1 MVRTLFVCAL
11 LLTLP
16 CTSRAQKS
24 PGSMET
30 RVQLL
35 VQPMAVPRP
44 ALKYQLLPELAE
56 MNPGNPI
63 QGYLKCF
70 GEQRGFFFDKNS
82 IKNREKWETMTLT
95 DLPLQELREYGHMPL
110 HQADY
115 AARLDTP
122 DWQVLLQ
129 AKREGIAVP
138 LPEVPQL
145 RALASALKVRCR
157 AEVAERRFDDAVRTA
172 KTLFALARHLG
183 EHPTLISNLM
193 GIHIANLAL
202 GPLEEMIQQP
212 GCPNLYWALTNLP
225 DPLLSL
231 RKGFQAEELVLQ
243 AHFAGIQEGVPMSE
257 AELKENSP
265 LSQVVSRLALIDS
278 FKKEIEVWLED
289 RVSDNT
295 FVSAARKRLVD
306 AGLPEERVKAF
317 PATQVVWLDDKR
329 EYQAGLHDRVKWMG
343 LPYWQ
348 AEAGSLASRAAERDN
363 TLYGRFLQETFPEG
377 SDLLKVRKIQTRLEQ
392 RIALLRHV
400 EALRLYAAGH
410 DGKLPAALEAVTVP
424 LPVDPFTGKP
434 FVYRLEEE
442 TAVLRGGAP
451 KGEEA
456 NPVYNLRYRVTI
468 KKAQG

>member
-1 MVRTLFVCAL
+1 
-11 LLTLP
+11 
-16 CTSRAQKS
+16 
-24 PGSMET
+24 
-30 RVQLL
+30 
-35 VQPMAVPRP
+35 MAAPRP

-70 GEQRGFFFDKNS
+70 GEQRGFFFDKTS

-95 DLPLQELREYGHMPL
+95 DLPLKELRDYGLIPL
-110 HQADY
+110 HQADF

-122 DWQVLLQ
+122 DWQVPLQ
-129 AKREGIAVP
+129 AKREGVALR
-138 LPEVPQL
+138 LPDVQEL
-145 RALASALKVRCR
+145 RTLASALKVRCR

-183 EHPTLISNLM
+183 EHPTLITNLV
-193 GIHIANLAL
+193 GIRIANLAID
-202 GPLEEMIQQP
+202 PLEEMIQQP
-212 GCPNLYWALTNLP
+212 GCPNLYWALTDLP

-231 RKGFQAEELVLQ
+231 RKGFQAEQLLMQ
-243 AHFAGIQEGVPMSE
+243 AEFAGIQENVPMSE

-265 LSQVVSRLALIDS
+265 LSRLASRLAVIDS
-278 FKKEIEVWLED
+278 FKKEIEVWLEF
-289 RVSDNT
+289 RVSDKA
-295 FVSAARKRLVD
+295 FVNAARKRLVD

-317 PATQVVWLDDKR
+317 SATQVVWLDDKR
-329 EYQAGLHDRVKWMG
+329 EYQAGLQDRVKWMG

-348 AEAGSLASRAAERDN
+348 AEAGSLASRADERDD
-363 TLYGRFLQETFPEG
+363 TLYGRFLQRVFREG
-377 SDLLKVRKIQTRLEQ
+377 SDHLKFRTIQARLEQ

-410 DGKLPAALEAVTVP
+410 DGKLPARLEDVTVP
-424 LPVDPFTGKP
+424 LPIDPVTGKP

-456 NPVYNLRYRVTI
+456 NPVNNLRYRVTI
-468 KKAQG
+468 KKAPG